1 MPCMTATRRL
11 DEVSI
16 FNNRLTF
23 LIPHEWIEVES
34 GEDGTYQYQ
43 VRDTQSGWFRAS
55 LITTKGV
62 ANPAER
68 LVQLFKG
75 HDVVSGEATGNLI
88 RRSEKD
94 TVQDGENLHLYY
106 WFIGG
111 CVPPDMVCE
120 AVFSYTILG
129 NLVDDADTLSEV
141 NLIDRLV
148 SDARFNATNDGE
160 EVQQSD

>member
-1 MPCMTATRRL
+1 MTAGRRL

-34 GEDGTYQYQ
+34 GADGTYQYQ
-43 VRDTQSGWFRAS
+43 VPDAQRGWFRAS

-62 ANPAER
+62 AKPAER
-68 LVQLFKG
+68 LANIFRG
-75 HDVVSGEATGNLI
+75 CDDVVSKEATGNLI

-106 WFIGG
+106 WFVGG
-111 CVPPDMVCE
+111 CVAPDMVCE
-120 AVFSYTILG
+120 AVFSYTVLS
-129 NLVDDADTLSEV
+129 NLVENADTLSEV

-148 SDARFNATNDGE
+148 SDARFNATDDGTE
-160 EVQQSD
+160 ARQSE